1 MFSWLTREGLTPHGF
16 CLTWDPALL
25 ATHVVSD
32 AVMGL
37 SYMGC
42 GAVIHWFGRRRPD
55 MAPAILFHSLT
66 VVFALCGVAHL
77 SDIAT
82 IWIAA
87 YPLQAVI
94 KVVTALASG
103 ATISVLVLLAP
114 RALSIP
120 SVAQLR
126 ELNATLT
133 QEKEEHRRTAG
144 RLARLARAIEQ
155 NPNMFIVTDR
165 DGTIEYV
172 NRAFE
177 VTTGYDRAAA
187 IGQKPSMLASGSTPR
202 WVHDNL
208 WASVRG
214 QREWRGELQDRRRD
228 GSEFWVSSSIA
239 PLHDDTGAID
249 GFVALQQ
256 DITDRKLAEEEM
268 LVAKRQAEI
277 ANKAKSELLAN
288 MSHELRTPLNAIIG
302 FAEMMQ
308 HQVFGP
314 LGTAKYEEYIAD
326 ICHSGRHL
334 LDLINDVLDVSAI
347 EAGKLT
353 LFEERV
359 ALEPL
364 LQSTLAMVRERA
376 HQQKV
381 ELVLAAQ
388 PPVEVVVD
396 QRRLKQVVLNLLT
409 NAVKF
414 TEPGGRVEVSVDMT
428 KDRTLSI
435 TVRDTGVGMTD
446 EEIDVALQVFGQVDG
461 SLQRRHTGT
470 GLGLPICMGIMQRH
484 GGTLRLHSVKGEGTT
499 AVATLPPVRVFA
511 PAPVA

>member
-1 MFSWLTREGLTPHGF
+1 
-16 CLTWDPALL
+16 
-25 ATHVVSD
+25 
-32 AVMGL
+32 
-37 SYMGC
+37 
-42 GAVIHWFGRRRPD
+42 
-55 MAPAILFHSLT
+55 
-66 VVFALCGVAHL
+66 
-77 SDIAT
+77 
-82 IWIAA
+82 
-87 YPLQAVI
+87 
-94 KVVTALASG
+94 
-103 ATISVLVLLAP
+103 
-114 RALSIP
+114 
-120 SVAQLR
+120 
-126 ELNATLT
+126 
-133 QEKEEHRRTAG
+133 
-144 RLARLARAIEQ
+144 
-155 NPNMFIVTDR
+155 
-165 DGTIEYV
+165 
-172 NRAFE
+172 
-177 VTTGYDRAAA
+177 
-187 IGQKPSMLASGSTPR
+187 
-202 WVHDNL
+202 
-208 WASVRG
+208 
-214 QREWRGELQDRRRD
+214 
-228 GSEFWVSSSIA
+228 
-239 PLHDDTGAID
+239 
-249 GFVALQQ
+249 
-256 DITDRKLAEEEM
+256 
-268 LVAKRQAEI
+268 
-277 ANKAKSELLAN
+277 